1 MGFTFFILLLGA
13 LVFTLMQKHEI
24 KSNKDYKAATVRKAF
39 RSSMG
44 HGRDNIY
51 QFKLYCKA
59 MRYLLERAQQDG
71 IGVGEKRDVAFYDKH
86 YHEIRK
92 GYCHEQDPVQW
103 CMHRATDYVM
113 DNNYVNAWVF
123 NEYGTGYYDEKDIA
137 HGIHRMLRKNTGTW
151 TACKSEYSRDLNPY
165 SRIEGIMLP
174 KDGVTG
180 AESILKQLYSLNH
193 EYDSHAPSFEESG
206 ITLYN

>member
-13 LVFTLMQKHEI
+13 LVFTLSQKHEA
-24 KSNKDYKAATVRKAF
+24 KENRSHKARTIRTALK
-39 RSSMG
+39 SSMG

-59 MRYLLERAQQDG
+59 MRYLLQKAQNDG
-71 IGVGEKRDVAFYDKH
+71 IGAGEKRDNAFYEKY

-92 GYCHEQDPVQW
+92 AYCHGQDPVQW
-103 CMHRATDYVM
+103 GMHQATEYVI
-113 DNNYVNAWVF
+113 DHNYVNSWIF

-151 TACKSEYSRDLNPY
+151 TACKSEYSRDLDPD

-174 KDGVTG
+174 KDGTTG
-180 AESILKQLYSLNH
+180 AEDILRQLYCLNH
-193 EYDSHAPSFEESG
+193 EYDARYPSFEESG